1 MRLLVLILAALL
13 LTGCSGD
20 DDGGGSTVSASKG
33 EDLVLSPA
41 DVGQPFTQFDKGEQQ
56 RTDLAPPRD
65 DPSRFHR
72 QGGWKARF
80 GRNGTVTTKG
90 PLVIESRADLFES
103 TGDANK
109 DFDLY
114 KEALDE
120 LAFGAAGQT
129 VEPAPK
135 LGEEAHA
142 VAFRQGLPPTAVRHY
157 AIAWRQ
163 GNVTGY
169 VIVNGFDGRLTLA
182 DAVELARK
190 QEKRIERAAGE
201 T

>member
-1 MRLLVLILAALL
+1 MRRTVPILAALL
-13 LTGCSGD
+13 LAGCSGD
-20 DDGGGSTVSASKG
+20 EGGGGSNVSASKG
-33 EDLVLSPA
+33 QDLVLSSA
-41 DVGQPFTQFDKGEQQ
+41 DVGKPFTQFDEGEQR
-56 RTDLAPPRD
+56 RTDMAPPRD

-80 GRNGTVTTKG
+80 GRNGTVKTKG

-135 LGEEAHA
+135 LGEEAH
-142 VAFRQGLPPTAVRHY
+142 VVTFRQGLPPTAVRNY
-157 AIAWRQ
+157 AVAWRQ

-169 VIVNGFDGRLTLA
+169 VLANGFDGGLTLA

-190 QEKRIERAAGE
+190 QEKRIERAAG
-201 T
+201 

>member
-1 MRLLVLILAALL
+1 VRRTVPILAALL
-13 LTGCSGD
+13 LAGCSA
-20 DDGGGSTVSASKG
+20 DDGGGGPKVAASKG
-33 EDLVLSPA
+33 QDLVLSST
-41 DVGQPFTQFDKGEQQ
+41 DVGKPFTQFDEGEQR
-56 RTDLAPPRD
+56 RTDMAPPRD

-80 GRNGTVTTKG
+80 QRGGTVETRG

-103 TGDANK
+103 TGDAGK

-114 KEALDE
+114 KQALDE
-120 LAFGAAGQT
+120 LAFGAAGET

-142 VAFRQGLPPTAVRHY
+142 VTFRQGLPPTAVRHY
-157 AIAWRQ
+157 AIGWRQ
-163 GNVTGY
+163 GSVTGY
-169 VIVNGFDGRLTLA
+169 VTVNGFDGRLTLA

-190 QEKRIERAAGE
+190 QEKRIERAAG
-201 T
+201 

>member
-1 MRLLVLILAALL
+1 MRRTVLILAALL
-13 LTGCSGD
+13 LAGCSGD
-20 DDGGGSTVSASKG
+20 DGGGGPQVSVSKG
-33 EDLVLSPA
+33 PDLVLSSA
-41 DVGQPFTQFDKGEQQ
+41 DVGRPFTQFDEGEQR
-56 RTDLAPPRD
+56 RTDMAPPRD

-80 GRNGTVTTKG
+80 QRGGTVKTKG
-90 PLVIESRADLFES
+90 PLVIESRADLFET

-142 VAFRQGLPPTAVRHY
+142 VSFRQGLKPTAVRHY

-169 VIVNGFDGRLTLA
+169 VLVNGFDGRLTLE
-182 DAVELARK
+182 DGVNLARK
-190 QEKRIERAAGE
+190 QEKRIERATG
-201 T
+201 

>member
-1 MRLLVLILAALL
+1 MRLSVLIVAALL
-13 LTGCSGD
+13 LAGCSGD
-20 DDGGGSTVSASKG
+20 DDGGGGSMVSASKG
-33 EDLVLSPA
+33 EGLVLADA
-41 DVGQPFTQFDKGEQQ
+41 DVGRPFTQFDQGEQR
-56 RTDLAPPRD
+56 RTDMAPPRD

-80 GRNGTVTTKG
+80 QRGGTVTTKG

-103 TGDANK
+103 TGDAGK

-114 KEALDE
+114 EEALDE
-120 LAFGAAGQT
+120 LALGAAGQT

-142 VAFRQGLPPTAVRHY
+142 VTFRQRLPPAAIRHY
-157 AIAWRQ
+157 AVAWRQ
-163 GNVTGY
+163 GSVTGY

-182 DAVELARK
+182 DAVNLARK
-190 QEKRIERAAGE
+190 QERRIERAIG
-201 T
+201 

>member
-1 MRLLVLILAALL
+1 MRRTVLILAALL
-13 LTGCSGD
+13 LAGCSGD
-20 DDGGGSTVSASKG
+20 DGGGGPQVSVSKG
-33 EDLVLSPA
+33 PDLVLSSA
-41 DVGQPFTQFDKGEQQ
+41 DVGKPFTQFDEGEQR
-56 RTDLAPPRD
+56 RTDMAPPRD

-80 GRNGTVTTKG
+80 QRGGTVKTKG

-142 VAFRQGLPPTAVRHY
+142 AAFRQGLKPTAVRHY

-190 QEKRIERAAGE
+190 QEKRIERAAG
-201 T
+201 

>member
-1 MRLLVLILAALL
+1 VRRTVLILAGLL
-13 LTGCSGD
+13 LAGCSGH
-20 DDGGGSTVSASKG
+20 DGGGPTVSASKG
-33 EDLVLSPA
+33 QDLVLSST
-41 DVGQPFTQFDKGEQQ
+41 DVGKPFTQFDEGEQR
-56 RTDLAPPRD
+56 RTDMAPPRD

-80 GRNGTVTTKG
+80 QRGGTVETRG

-103 TGDANK
+103 TGDAGK

-114 KEALDE
+114 KQALDE
-120 LAFGAAGQT
+120 LAFGAAGET

-142 VAFRQGLPPTAVRHY
+142 VTFRQGLPPTAVRHY
-157 AIAWRQ
+157 AIGWRQ
-163 GNVTGY
+163 GSVTGY
-169 VIVNGFDGRLTLA
+169 VTVNGFDGRLTLA

-190 QEKRIERAAGE
+190 QEKRIERAAG
-201 T
+201 

>member
-1 MRLLVLILAALL
+1 MRLPVLILAALL
-13 LTGCSGD
+13 LAGCSGD
-20 DDGGGSTVSASKG
+20 DGGGGGSTVSASKG
-33 EDLVLSPA
+33 EDLVLSSA
-41 DVGQPFTQFDKGEQQ
+41 DVGKPFTQFDQGEQQ
-56 RTDLAPPRD
+56 RTDMAPPRD

-103 TGDANK
+103 TGDANE

-114 KEALDE
+114 KETLDE

-129 VEPAPK
+129 VEAAPT

-142 VAFRQGLPPTAVRHY
+142 VTFRQGLKPTAVRNY
-157 AIAWRQ
+157 AVAWRQ

-169 VIVNGFDGRLTLA
+169 VLANGFDGRLTLA
-182 DAVELARK
+182 DVVELARK
-190 QEKRIERAAGE
+190 QEKRIQRATG
-201 T
+201 

>member
-1 MRLLVLILAALL
+1 MVLILAALL
-13 LTGCSGD
+13 LAGCSGD
-20 DDGGGSTVSASKG
+20 DDGGGSMVSASKG
-33 EDLVLSPA
+33 QDLVLADA
-41 DVGQPFTQFDKGEQQ
+41 DVGRSFTKFDDGEQR
-56 RTDLAPPRD
+56 RTDMSPPRD

-80 GRNGTVTTKG
+80 QRGGTVRTTG

-114 KEALDE
+114 EEALDA

-142 VAFRQGLPPTAVRHY
+142 VSFRQGLKPTAVRHY

-190 QEKRIERAAGE
+190 QEKRIERAAG
-201 T
+201 

>member
-1 MRLLVLILAALL
+1 VRRTVLILAGLL
-13 LTGCSGD
+13 LAGCSGH
-20 DDGGGSTVSASKG
+20 DGGGPTVSASKG
-33 EDLVLSPA
+33 QDLVLSST
-41 DVGQPFTQFDKGEQQ
+41 DVGKPFTQFDEGEQR
-56 RTDLAPPRD
+56 RTDMAPPRD

-80 GRNGTVTTKG
+80 QRGGTVETRG

-103 TGDANK
+103 TGDAGK

-114 KEALDE
+114 KQALDE
-120 LAFGAAGQT
+120 LAFGAAGET

-142 VAFRQGLPPTAVRHY
+142 VTFRQGLPPTAVRHY
-157 AIAWRQ
+157 AIGWRQ
-163 GNVTGY
+163 GSVTGY
-169 VIVNGFDGRLTLA
+169 VTVNGFDGRLTLA

-190 QEKRIERAAGE
+190 QEKRIERAAD
-201 T
+201 

>member
-1 MRLLVLILAALL
+1 MRRTVLILAGLL
-13 LTGCSGD
+13 LAGCSGD
-20 DDGGGSTVSASKG
+20 DGGGPTVSASKG
-33 EDLVLSPA
+33 QDLVLSST
-41 DVGQPFTQFDKGEQQ
+41 DVGKPFTQFDEGEQR
-56 RTDLAPPRD
+56 RTDMAPPRD

-80 GRNGTVTTKG
+80 QRGGTVKTQG

-103 TGDANK
+103 TGDAGK

-114 KEALDE
+114 KQALDE
-120 LAFGAAGQT
+120 LAFGAAGET

-142 VAFRQGLPPTAVRHY
+142 VTFRQGLPPTAVRHY

-163 GNVTGY
+163 GSVTGY
-169 VIVNGFDGRLTLA
+169 VTVNGFDGRLTLA

-190 QEKRIERAAGE
+190 QEKRIERATG
-201 T
+201 

>member
-1 MRLLVLILAALL
+1 VRRTVLILATLL
-13 LTGCSGD
+13 LVGCSGD
-20 DDGGGSTVSASKG
+20 DGGGGPTVSASKG
-33 EDLVLSPA
+33 EELVLADA
-41 DVGQPFTQFDKGEQQ
+41 DVGRPFTQFDQGEQR
-56 RTDLAPPRD
+56 RTDMAPPRD

-80 GRNGTVTTKG
+80 QRGGTIRTKG

-103 TGDANK
+103 TGDASK

-142 VAFRQGLPPTAVRHY
+142 VTFRQGLSPTAVRHY

-169 VIVNGFDGRLTLA
+169 VLINGFDGRLTLA
-182 DAVELARK
+182 DAVNLARK
-190 QEKRIERAAGE
+190 QEKRIQRAIA
-201 T
+201 

>member
-1 MRLLVLILAALL
+1 MRLPVLIVAALL
-13 LTGCSGD
+13 LAGCSGD
-20 DDGGGSTVSASKG
+20 DGGGGGSTVSASQG
-33 EDLVLSPA
+33 EDLVLSDS
-41 DVGQPFTQFDKGEQQ
+41 DVGRPFTQFDQGEQR
-56 RTDLAPPRD
+56 RTDMAPPRD

-80 GRNGTVTTKG
+80 QRGGTVKTKG

-103 TGDANK
+103 ADDAGK

-142 VAFRQGLPPTAVRHY
+142 VTFRQGVPPTAIRHY
-157 AIAWRQ
+157 AVAWRQ
-163 GNVTGY
+163 GSVTGY

-190 QEKRIERAAGE
+190 QEKRIERATG
-201 T
+201 

>member
-1 MRLLVLILAALL
+1 MRSTVLILAALL
-13 LTGCSGD
+13 LVGCSGD
-20 DDGGGSTVSASKG
+20 DGGGSNVSASKG
-33 EDLVLSPA
+33 QDLVLSDG
-41 DVGQPFTQFDKGEQQ
+41 DVGRPFTKFDDGEQR
-56 RTDLAPPRD
+56 RTDMAPPRD

-80 GRNGTVTTKG
+80 QRGGTVKTKG

-103 TGDANK
+103 TGDANQ

-114 KEALDE
+114 KEALDG
-120 LAFGAAGQT
+120 LASGAAGRT

-135 LGEEAHA
+135 LGEEAYA
-142 VAFRQGLPPTAVRHY
+142 VTFRQGLPPTAVRHY

-169 VIVNGFDGRLTLA
+169 VLVNGFDGRLALA

-190 QEKRIERAAGE
+190 QEKRIERAAG
-201 T
+201 

>member
-1 MRLLVLILAALL
+1 VRRTVLILAALL
-13 LTGCSGD
+13 LAGCSGD
-20 DDGGGSTVSASKG
+20 DGGGGSTVSASKG
-33 EDLVLSPA
+33 EDLVLSSA
-41 DVGQPFTQFDKGEQQ
+41 DVGKVFTQFDEGEQQ
-56 RTDLAPPRD
+56 RTDMAPPRD

-80 GRNGTVTTKG
+80 GRNGTVRTKG

-103 TGDANK
+103 TSDANN

-120 LAFGAAGQT
+120 LASGAAGQT
-129 VEPAPK
+129 VEPAPE

-142 VAFRQGLPPTAVRHY
+142 VTFRQGLPPTAVRTY
-157 AIAWRQ
+157 AVAWRQ

-169 VIVNGFDGRLTLA
+169 VLVNGFDTRLTLA

-190 QEKRIERAAGE
+190 QEKRIRRASGE
-201 T
+201 A

>member
-1 MRLLVLILAALL
+1 VRLPVLILAALL
-13 LTGCSGD
+13 LAGCSGD
-20 DDGGGSTVSASKG
+20 DGGGGGPTVSASKG
-33 EDLVLSPA
+33 EDLVLSDS
-41 DVGQPFTQFDKGEQQ
+41 DVGRPFTQFDQGEQR
-56 RTDLAPPRD
+56 RTDMAPPRD

-80 GRNGTVTTKG
+80 QRGGTIKTKG
-90 PLVIESRADLFES
+90 PLVVESRADLFES
-103 TGDANK
+103 TGDAGK

-135 LGEEAHA
+135 LGDGAHA
-142 VAFRQGLPPTAVRHY
+142 VTFRQGLPPTAVRHY
-157 AIAWRQ
+157 AVAWRQ

-169 VIVNGFDGRLTLA
+169 VLINGFDGRLTLS
-182 DAVELARK
+182 DAVDLARK
-190 QEKRIERAAGE
+190 QEKRIQRATG
-201 T
+201 